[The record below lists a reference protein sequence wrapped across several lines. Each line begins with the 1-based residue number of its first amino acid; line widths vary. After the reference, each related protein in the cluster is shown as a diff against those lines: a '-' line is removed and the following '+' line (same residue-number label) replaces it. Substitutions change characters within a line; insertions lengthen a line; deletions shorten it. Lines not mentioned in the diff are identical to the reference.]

1 LNIAFVATHP
11 EDGAIEV
18 DVFASGELGVK
29 SGADFEEGP
38 NASVELHRAFGGLCD
53 PAEEL

>member
-1 LNIAFVATHP
+1 MAAHP